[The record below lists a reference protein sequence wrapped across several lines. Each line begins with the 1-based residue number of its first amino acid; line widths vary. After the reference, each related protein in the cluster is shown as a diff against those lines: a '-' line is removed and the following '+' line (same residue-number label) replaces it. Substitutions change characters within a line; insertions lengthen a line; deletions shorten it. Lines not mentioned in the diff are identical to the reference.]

1 MDLEEIYAT
10 IQPNIYAFFF
20 VKTRNRELSED
31 LTQEVFYQAIK
42 GFKNFHG
49 DSSIKTWIFAIAKN
63 VLKKHFRLK
72 KYHLQLTEKLQGEG
86 ELATSLEEE
95 IIHKEEHH
103 QLLHLLEKLE
113 PLPKEVATLRI
124 YGELSFREIG
134 ALLDKSENYARITFH
149 RAKLKMQKE
158 MKNNER

>member
-20 VKTRNRELSED
+20 VKTRNRELAED

-49 DSSIKTWIFAIAKN
+49 DASIKTWVFAIAKN
-63 VLKKHFRLK
+63 VLKKHFRSK
-72 KYHLQLTEKLQGEG
+72 KYQLELTEKLQGERQ
-86 ELATSLEEE
+86 TSTSFEEE
-95 IIHKEEHH
+95 IIDKEEHH
-103 QLLHLLEKLE
+103 QLLHLIEKLDT
-113 PLPKEVATLRI
+113 LSKEVVTLRI
-124 YGELSFREIG
+124 YGELSFRDIG

-158 MKNNER
+158 LKSNEG